1 MNYTTSND
9 VYKKKHI
16 DYIDNLINVLTN
28 IDNIT
33 TTDLNLKIINQ
44 TDNYTTTITGNITYF
59 QYINDNTLYNIK
71 CFIKNKFRFQT
82 YVEIYSLIKK
92 IINKNKYAIFIFIE
106 SKMFTIPLI
115 IDEYNI
121 HLEISD
127 NNKIIFNTNEF
138 IN

>member
-1 MNYTTSND
+1 MNYTTSKD

-33 TTDLNLKIINQ
+33 TTDLNLKIINKN
-44 TDNYTTTITGNITYF
+44 DNYTNAITGNITYF
-59 QYINDNTLYNIK
+59 QYINDNTFYNIR
-71 CFIKNKFRFQT
+71 CFIKKKFIFQT
-82 YVEIYSLIKK
+82 YVQIYSLIKQ
-92 IINKNKYAIFIFIE
+92 IINKKKYAIFIFIE
-106 SKMFTIPLI
+106 NNKFTIPLI

-127 NNKIIFNTNEF
+127 NN
-138 IN
+138 

>member
-127 NNKIIFNTNEF
+127 NNKIIFNNNEF